1 VGSSADAPQE
11 ETSATGG
18 SARTQAVDAD
28 ARRWKSRRGIT
39 VAIRAVVLVVPFA
52 ASFLV
57 ARTLRDALPAPSG
70 PGEII
75 LWFATIVACSALT
88 LAVVERFARRLL
100 PIAALYQLAL
110 VFPDRAPARYRV
122 VMRAGTVKH
131 LAGRVRTGGSLGD
144 TAAEAA
150 ENVLLLV
157 AAIRDHDR
165 ITRGHSERVR
175 VYADLI
181 GEELVLDDDSR
192 DKLRWA
198 ALVHDVGK
206 LCVRPEVLN
215 KPGRPTDEEW
225 EELRAH
231 PAEAERLVE
240 PLRPWLGEWVDAA
253 TQHHER
259 IDGEGYPHGL
269 RGEEITLA
277 GRIVAVADAY
287 DCMTSARSY
296 KKALPHEQARY
307 ELVRNSGTQFDARVV
322 RALLNVSV
330 GRLRG
335 VTGLLGSL
343 LGMPGVR
350 EVAPALSG
358 GAIWTVGA
366 TMAVTA
372 ALGGAVTGP
381 DGSAPPGGGDVAS
394 AAADASDDGSGPSP
408 AAEASDPVAD
418 GGDPSNP
425 APPPDEPDS
434 PPSGAPDHSPTTR
447 PGRAPATST
456 SMPTDTTP
464 TDRPTPTTAPSG
476 ASTTTTAPPAT
487 TTTTTTTTTPNA
499 PPNARGDARTVLVA
513 TTTNIAVL
521 TNDDDPDGALD
532 LDTLTIVKPP
542 STGSAT
548 VVSDRI
554 RYTAPLL
561 ALIASTDVRYEVCDT
576 LGACAQATLR
586 ITIL

>member
-1 VGSSADAPQE
+1 VGSAPDAPQE
-11 ETSATGG
+11 QTSATGG

-28 ARRWKSRRGIT
+28 ARRWESRRWIA
-39 VAIRAVVLVVPFA
+39 VATRAAVLVVPFA

-57 ARTLRDALPAPSG
+57 ARTLRDALPVPAG
-70 PGEII
+70 PGEI
-75 LWFATIVACSALT
+75 LVWFAAIVAGSALT

-122 VMRAGTVKH
+122 AMRAGTVRH
-131 LAGRVRTGGSLGD
+131 LAERVRAGGSIGD
-144 TAAEAA
+144 TTAEAA

-157 AAIRDHDR
+157 AAMRDHDR

-181 GEELVLDDDSR
+181 GEELALDEDSR

-225 EELRAH
+225 QELRAH
-231 PAEAERLVE
+231 PAEAERLVA
-240 PLRPWLGEWVDAA
+240 PLRPWLGEWADAA

-372 ALGGAVTGP
+372 ALGGALTGP
-381 DGSAPPGGGDVAS
+381 EGSAPPPGGGEVAS
-394 AAADASDDGSGPSP
+394 AAVPDDGSGQAP
-408 AAEASDPVAD
+408 ADAASDRAPDAE
-418 GGDPSNP
+418 DPSNP
-425 APPPDEPDS
+425 APADGPDAKPIRPPD
-434 PPSGAPDHSPTTR
+434 GSPTTR
-447 PGRAPATST
+447 PGRPSATST
-456 SMPTDTTP
+456 STPTDTTP
-464 TDRPTPTTAPSG
+464 TDRTTTTTSPSG
-476 ASTTTTAPPAT
+476 PSTTTTAPPAT
-487 TTTTTTTTTPNA
+487 TSTTTTTTTPNA
-499 PPNARGDARTVLVA
+499 PPHARGDARTVLVA

-521 TNDDDPDGALD
+521 ANDDDPDGALD
-532 LDTLTIVKPP
+532 PATLTIVKPP

-548 VVSDRI
+548 VVSGRI

-561 ALIASTDVRYEVCDT
+561 ALIASTDIRYEVCDT
-576 LGACAQATLR
+576 AGACAQATLR